1 MLYTHFIYRVP
12 NYMVIYSGAIFES
25 DFQPYFSAKLAFNLW
40 SPSSPC
46 INGSCT
52 KHHFSWKVP
61 FLFGSQDKIFNQE
74 PQFKDVIG
82 SPSWSGVALLKVLR
96 LNSWS
101 VKRPVRVKYS
111 NQQ

>member
-1 MLYTHFIYRVP
+1 MLYAHFIYRVP

-61 FLFGSQDKIFNQE
+61 FLFGSQDKIFNQARG
-74 PQFKDVIG
+74 QSHSSKMSLGLQAGLV
-82 SPSWSGVALLKVLR
+82 WLC
-96 LNSWS
+96 
-101 VKRPVRVKYS
+101 
-111 NQQ
+111 